1 MSAELPAERLYR
13 VPLAVLLG
21 GSLLAAIRVPGLG
34 IGLSNLLIAGAG
46 LTLLWL
52 YHADLGQHQHR
63 LLPPVL
69 AGLAVWLWSFV
80 SALAGPMPEIGLRST
95 VKGAFYALALAGGLA
110 LFAAP
115 ARVSGALRIVLGF
128 LLVLAGFGVVEA
140 IFPESLPFQLLRSE
154 DSLSITPRVASLL
167 PWPNQFGVAM
177 VLGLVVVEL
186 LALRLA
192 IGPGVAWGSRLL
204 LLVQVG
210 QSGSRNSWLL
220 LGAVL
225 LLLVLLRTT
234 PWRRAVV
241 LGAVFAAVV
250 VTLPVPARQL
260 GLRQGSWLPA
270 ANRLIE
276 TPAGWSTSL
285 AHAGLSLNLRLQLW
299 RETVAEIR
307 HHPVA
312 GLGPNVFQAYAGP
325 RVMHELG
332 FNTHNLLLE
341 VWVGLGTVGLLL
353 LASAVTLAVR
363 SRPLGDGVGGLP
375 LAVLLLAQVLDCFTH
390 DPTVVVLM
398 ALFAGAAWSR
408 PQPP

>member
-1 MSAELPAERLYR
+1 
-13 VPLAVLLG
+13 LLG

-34 IGLSNLLIAGAG
+34 IGLSNLLIAAAG
-46 LTLLWL
+46 LALLWL
-52 YHADLGQHQHR
+52 YRADLRQHHRR
-63 LLPPVL
+63 LLPPLL

-80 SALAGPMPEIGLRST
+80 AALAGPMPEIGLRSA
-95 VKGAFYALALAGGLA
+95 VKGAFYALALGGALA

-115 ARVSGALRIVLGF
+115 ARVTGALRMVLGF
-128 LLVLAGFGVVEA
+128 LLLLAGFGVVEA
-140 IFPESLPFQLLRSE
+140 IFPESWPFLLLRSE

-167 PWPNQFGVAM
+167 PWPNQFGAVM
-177 VLGLVVVEL
+177 VLGLVVLEL
-186 LALRLA
+186 LAARRA
-192 IGPGVAWGSRLL
+192 IRPGLAWGSRLL

-220 LGAVL
+220 LGAAL
-225 LLLVLLRTT
+225 LLLVVLRST

-241 LGAVFAAVV
+241 LGAVFAVIV

-270 ANRLIE
+270 ANQMIE
-276 TPAGWSTSL
+276 TPGGWSPSL
-285 AHAGLSLNLRLQLW
+285 APAGLSLSLRSQLW
-299 RETVAEIR
+299 REAVAEIR
-307 HHPVA
+307 QHPVA
-312 GLGPNVFQAYAGP
+312 GLGSNVFQAYAGP
-325 RVMHELG
+325 RVMHEFG

-353 LASAVTLAVR
+353 VAIAAVVAVR
-363 SRPLGDGVGGLP
+363 SRLRGDGLGGLP

-398 ALFAGAAWSR
+398 ALLAGAAWSR
-408 PQPP
+408 PQAP